1 MGSGLSE
8 RSIVKLNTQEQKW
21 GIPFIKHCDP
31 RGNVL
36 NLQQIDQNDN
46 DMGDFGHLKLWE
58 IGLSLLHRSIGVE
71 NWLIDVGA

>member
-46 DMGDFGHLKLWE
+46 DMGDFGHLKL
-58 IGLSLLHRSIGVE
+58 
-71 NWLIDVGA
+71 